1 MLRTAIKQDSFLPT
15 KQTTLQEKIE
25 GRTRNETVSASIDG
39 AIFEEKMIIE
49 QSDKPKKMSNK
60 KPTMTLSENSKGKS
74 F

>member
-1 MLRTAIKQDSFLPT
+1 MLRTAIKQDSFLAT

-25 GRTRNETVSASIDG
+25 NRTRNEHVSASIDG
-39 AIFEEKMIIE
+39 AVFEEKMIIE
-49 QSDKPKKMSNK
+49 QSDKPRKSSNK